1 MEDVMCERIVK
12 FIRDQRT
19 KQRREMFL
27 NLVKAFATEDQNEG
41 TQILYGKVDPVIKR
55 EDIRDMIMS
64 LSDDLFKVIPFERI
78 RKELEPAK

>member
-1 MEDVMCERIVK
+1 MCERIVK

-27 NLVKAFATEDQNEG
+27 NLVKAFATEDQNEAD
-41 TQILYGKVDPVIKR
+41 QILYGKVDPVINR

-64 LSDDLFKVIPFERI
+64 LSGDLFKVIPFERI
-78 RKELEPAK
+78 RNELEPAK